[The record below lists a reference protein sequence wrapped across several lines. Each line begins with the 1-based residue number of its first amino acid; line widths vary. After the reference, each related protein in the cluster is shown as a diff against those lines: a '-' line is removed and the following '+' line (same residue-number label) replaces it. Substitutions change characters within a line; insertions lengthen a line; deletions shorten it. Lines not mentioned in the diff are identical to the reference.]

1 MESLNDL
8 FNSKE
13 AKQAQKS
20 LDYLDGCQLEHVIAL
35 LDNPNSGRRQWKER
49 GMRPQYRNFTA
60 MVVQKSG
67 MLWDNAPPLLEIWN
81 GDIIDE
87 GLSQKFND
95 ELDAIQFNEFMQN
108 FDEVVRLLK
117 TAIILQQ
124 YDELNGRMIL
134 DILHRGNCVVKAD
147 PFTKQIHELIY
158 KVGEDGDEE
167 YNYYRIITPEVIQ
180 DWRES
185 EKPGSRPEFVEE
197 QENPYGFVPA
207 SQFHDTQIP
216 RVGYWNK
223 APQDLV
229 RFNDM
234 YNLHLVD
241 MEFAASW
248 EIHKTLF
255 TNTDME
261 GGSGNDQVVSE
272 VYGSALPRL
281 VSGQSGVVGGLGS
294 IVTVDSTGVEQ
305 PFVEYKGPE
314 SDLLKL
320 QTVYQQWSKDFAGDW
335 GVNLKF
341 AGEGSAD
348 SGFQLIVESMDN
360 LDLRN
365 KRQRFCENG
374 LERFYNVY
382 KRVMNTHFGNAY
394 PEDSQLEANFMPPN
408 LPVNQKEQEEVWTMR
423 IEQGRATPIDY
434 FMEVMG
440 MTQQEAQMKWE
451 DIQKFKQPSG
461 ITENNPPVLPQ

>member
-8 FNSKE
+8 FSTKE
-13 AKQAQKS
+13 AKQAQKA
-20 LDYLDGCQLEHVIAL
+20 LDYLDGCQLEHVISL
-35 LDNPNSGRRQWKER
+35 LDNPNHGRRQWKER

-67 MLWDNAPPLLEIWN
+67 MLWDNSPPVLEVIT
-81 GDIIDE
+81 GDSIDE
-87 GLSQKFND
+87 NASQRFND
-95 ELDAIQFNEFMQN
+95 ELDSIQFQEFMQN
-108 FDEVVRLLK
+108 FDEIVRLQK
-117 TAIILQQ
+117 TAVILQQ

-134 DILHRGNCVVKAD
+134 DILHKGNCVVKAD
-147 PFTKQIHELIY
+147 PFTKQIEHLIY
-158 KVGEDGDEE
+158 RVESDDDE
-167 YNYYRIITPEVIQ
+167 YNYYRIYTPEVIQ
-180 DWRES
+180 DWREGT
-185 EKPGSRPEFVEE
+185 KPGSRPEFMGEE
-197 QENPYGFVPA
+197 ENPYGFIPA
-207 SQFHDTQIP
+207 SQFHDTQMP

-261 GGSGNDQVVSE
+261 GGTGSDQVVTE
-272 VYGSALPRL
+272 VYGSVLPRQ
-281 VSGQSGVVGGLGS
+281 VPSGNGVVGGLGS

-314 SDLLKL
+314 SDLMKL
-320 QTVYQQWSKDFAGDW
+320 QSVYQQWSKDFAGDW

-341 AGEGSAD
+341 AGEGTAD
-348 SGFQLIVESMDN
+348 SGFQLVVESMDN
-360 LDLRN
+360 LELRQ

-374 LERFYNVY
+374 LQRFYQVY
-382 KRVMNTHFGNAY
+382 KRVMNTHFGNVY
-394 PEDSQLEANFMPPN
+394 PEDSELNAQFSQPN
-408 LPVNQKEQEEVWTMR
+408 LPVNQAEQEQVWSLR
-423 IEQGRATPIDY
+423 IAEGRATPIDY
-434 FMEVMG
+434 YMEVHG
-440 MTQQEAQMKWE
+440 MTKEEAMNKWE
-451 DIQKFKQPSG
+451 DVKQFNQ
-461 ITENNPPVLPQ
+461 ENELEAVPGFVEEL